1 MKLNDEKKFI
11 VQKNLFEDNS
21 SNLLLKPFPETNK
34 PKQETSKTEETKNL
48 KQGDLVSAN
57 PLNSTESI
65 KLHKRSLQEH
75 ESPVVKSLF
84 DFA

>member
-21 SNLLLKPFPETNK
+21 SNLLLKPFPDSNK
-34 PKQETSKTEETKNL
+34 PKQETSKTEEAKNF
-48 KQGDLVSAN
+48 QVDLVSAN

-65 KLHKRSLQEH
+65 KLHKRALQEH

>member
-34 PKQETSKTEETKNL
+34 PKQETSKTEETKNF
-48 KQGDLVSAN
+48 QVDLVSAN